1 MVHELYYKMGCEND
15 LMELENEP
23 CAEGKAQHTK
33 FPREENTRDQKLDR
47 VHTMDTLQR
56 RTNPRNEIF

>member
-1 MVHELYYKMGCEND
+1 MHNRSGHPGGDQSLIEFVKDEMVHELYYKMGCEND

-33 FPREENTRDQKLDR
+33 FPREENTRD
-47 VHTMDTLQR
+47 
-56 RTNPRNEIF
+56 